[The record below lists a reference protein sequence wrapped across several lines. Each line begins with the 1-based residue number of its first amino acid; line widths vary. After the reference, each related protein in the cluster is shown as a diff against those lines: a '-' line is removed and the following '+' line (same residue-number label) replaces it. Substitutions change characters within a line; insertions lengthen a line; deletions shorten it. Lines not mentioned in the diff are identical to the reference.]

1 MESIRING
9 FNKQQKIQLYKT
21 LLLINP
27 DYGKKIVRK
36 IYIGDGCHR
45 LACLIWLEKNILL
58 SKEYFAKKLKIVY
71 KPVNSF
77 GIFKILKIFDS
88 NDELKF
94 HQLWNGEEKLD
105 FDKIIEW
112 TEGVRNRF
120 MHQNIDE
127 LFKIKFIN

>member
-88 NDELKF
+88 NEMNYK
-94 HQLWNGEEKLD
+94 E
-105 FDKIIEW
+105 
-112 TEGVRNRF
+112 
-120 MHQNIDE
+120 
-127 LFKIKFIN
+127 FKIKVFEIDYKIYHELNG